1 MTTCQGRG
9 ECIQQCSCECYEDE
23 ECDIPSEVC
32 SCGHRDHN
40 GYCKSDCPHN
50 CELVECNNYRLCGHK
65 YPQHIL
71 DCNNGMCMNC
81 AIMIGKIKFLD
92 EKGDCPI
99 CLTNKDMIEINCGK
113 HKVCL
118 DCWKNWSETSTQCP
132 LTCPFCRNSIW
143 KW

>member
-1 MTTCQGRG
+1 METCQGRG
-9 ECIQQCSCECYEDE
+9 ECIEQCSCECYEDE

-32 SCGHRDHN
+32 SCGHRDHD

-50 CELVECNNYRLCGHK
+50 CELVECNNYILCGTKH
-65 YPQHIL
+65 PQRYI
-71 DCNNGMCMNC
+71 DCHNGMCFNC
-81 AIMIGKIKFLD
+81 KLSFGKIKFLD

-132 LTCPFCRNSIW
+132 LTCPFCRNPIW
-143 KW
+143 K